1 MHALLPV
8 RTRQDI
14 LPAYRETPIGDL
26 LANHNLRVPSPSY
39 DRAQLIVGMCMDH
52 RYALCLPDNF
62 AYILRTGGVNLK
74 RIEFKVSYAIAVGG
88 VQHLCLIGHDNC
100 GMVDLSSRRDL
111 FVRGLVKFGGWTAQA
126 AEEHFDQ
133 HAAEFEIGD
142 VQTFTIA
149 EARRIGLRYPRL
161 VVAPLF
167 YQIEEGMLYQLVE
180 EEHKTSRRQL
190 SRSAAVR

>member
-8 RTRQDI
+8 RTLKDI
-14 LPAYRETPIGDL
+14 IPAYRETPIGDL
-26 LANHNLRVPSPSY
+26 LAYHNLCVSSQNY

-52 RYALCLPDNF
+52 RYTLCLPENF

-100 GMVDLSSRRDL
+100 GMVSLSSRRDL
-111 FVRGLVKFGGWTAQA
+111 FVRGLVKFGGWTEQA
-126 AEEHFDQ
+126 AEEHFEQ
-133 HAAEFEIGD
+133 HVAEFEIGD
-142 VQTFTIA
+142 AQTFILG
-149 EARRIGLRYPRL
+149 EAKRLRLRYPQI

-167 YQIEEGMLYQLVE
+167 YQIEEGMLYQIVE
-180 EEHKTSRRQL
+180 EEHKTFKGQS
-190 SRSAAVR
+190 SRSVTAR

>member
-26 LANHNLRVPSPSY
+26 LAYHNLCVPTRSY

-52 RYALCLPDNF
+52 RYTLCLPDNF

-74 RIEFKVSYAIAVGG
+74 RIDFKVSYAVAIGE

-100 GMVDLSSRRDL
+100 GMVDLQSQREL

-126 AEEHFDQ
+126 AEEHFKQ

-142 VQTFTIA
+142 AQTFVLA
-149 EARRIGLRYPRL
+149 EAKRLRLRYPKMM
-161 VVAPLF
+161 VAPLF
-167 YQIEEGMLYQLVE
+167 YQIEEGMLYQFVNANQE
-180 EEHKTSRRQL
+180 TRVTKL
-190 SRSAAVR
+190 SPCSTA